1 MGLLVLITVY
11 LLGGLTF
18 IPLVLWIGI
27 TLGTR
32 KLDGGS
38 DAGTGSGIDGR
49 EKAGGHGTGEG
60 DRKDSNTDW
69 GIEGLD
75 DRIAGL
81 EGLKKRSH
89 VPDVAAGYFAVCRE
103 YVPGGING
111 KPPERTT
118 PAGSVIAAESPSV
131 YQSMYRSIFDRN
143 KSLTPTMDGA
153 NAKFKKA
160 RNVFY
165 VVLRYVK
172 EPTLLHVVCQDSLN
186 HEANTIKGW
195 DISCSTTIPSN
206 LKCGM

>member
-1 MGLLVLITVY
+1 MGLLAFITAY

-18 IPLVLWIGI
+18 IPLLLWIGI

-32 KLDGGS
+32 QLGGGETGLTSGS
-38 DAGTGSGIDGR
+38 DNG
-49 EKAGGHGTGEG
+49 EKTGGHVNEERG
-60 DRKDSNTDW
+60 RKDSNADW
-69 GIEGLD
+69 GVEGLD
-75 DRIAGL
+75 ERIAGL
-81 EGLKKRSH
+81 EGLKRRSH

-143 KSLTPTMDGA
+143 KSLTPTMEGA
-153 NAKFKKA
+153 NPKFKKA

-165 VVLRYVK
+165 VVLRYVEGPSPIDK
-172 EPTLLHVVCQDSLN
+172 MCQDSQML
-186 HEANTIKGW
+186 EADTTKGL
-195 DISCSTTIPSN
+195 DISCYTMTPSN